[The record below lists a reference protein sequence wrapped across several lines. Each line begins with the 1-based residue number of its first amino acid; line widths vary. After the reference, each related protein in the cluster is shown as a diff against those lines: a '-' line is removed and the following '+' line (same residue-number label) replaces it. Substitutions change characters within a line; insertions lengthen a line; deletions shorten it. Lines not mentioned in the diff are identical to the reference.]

1 MTTNKEVSIFLDEL
15 NHPFREEIDL
25 LRNIILETNE
35 NLSEN
40 IKWNAP
46 NYHFSGEDRF
56 TMRIQPPKNNCQ
68 LILHRGVKKQEQ
80 QERLI
85 DSTSKLLQWKENDR
99 AVITFNSLE
108 EIESRKEE
116 LGAILNAWILATV
129 S

>member
-1 MTTNKEVSIFLDEL
+1 MTTNKGVSQFLDEL
-15 NHPFREEIDL
+15 QHPFREGIDL
-25 LRNIILETNE
+25 LCIIILETNE

-68 LILHRGVKKQEQ
+68 LILHRGAKKQEQ
-80 QERLI
+80 LGRLI

-116 LGAILNAWILATV
+116 LSAILNAWLQA
-129 S
+129 SK